1 MTENTDPRPSVV
13 VLGGGYGGINV
24 AKALDEVAEV
34 TLVDPKAAFVHN
46 VAAWRALVEP
56 EWLERIFLPYD
67 RLLANGSFIRDH
79 AVEVDGRSVKLSSG
93 ERLEPDYLI
102 LATGSSYPFPAKSTE
117 PDVALA
123 RTHYLE
129 AHEALRAAGR
139 VLVVGAGPS
148 GLELSGEIKAFF
160 PEKEVTVADVS
171 NDIMAGPFDQ
181 ALRDELRRQ
190 LDALG
195 VRLALGSPLRELPAA
210 PPDTLAPISIETEA
224 GLQLTAD
231 IWFRCFGVT
240 PQTGYLRGRL
250 ADARGA
256 GGYIAVDQHLR
267 VVGQPGVFAL
277 GDAAD
282 ADRDM
287 AGMASAQA
295 KVVAAN
301 VSALVTGEGELTS
314 YERYPTVIAVPL
326 GPEGGAG
333 QLPGQDAIAGPE
345 AIAELKGRHM
355 LMDSYVEL
363 FNAAATA

>member
-1 MTENTDPRPSVV
+1 MNEDITNRPSVV
-13 VLGGGYGGINV
+13 VLGGGYGGITA
-24 AKALDEVAEV
+24 AKALDDVADV
-34 TLVDPKAAFVHN
+34 TLVDPKDAFVHN

-129 AHEALRAAGR
+129 AHEALRGAGR
-139 VLVVGAGPS
+139 GLGVGAGAP

-195 VRLALGSPLRELPAA
+195 VRRPLDR
-210 PPDTLAPISIETEA
+210 PPR
-224 GLQLTAD
+224 Q
-231 IWFRCFGVT
+231 
-240 PQTGYLRGRL
+240 
-250 ADARGA
+250 
-256 GGYIAVDQHLR
+256 
-267 VVGQPGVFAL
+267 
-277 GDAAD
+277 
-282 ADRDM
+282 
-287 AGMASAQA
+287 
-295 KVVAAN
+295 
-301 VSALVTGEGELTS
+301 
-314 YERYPTVIAVPL
+314 
-326 GPEGGAG
+326 
-333 QLPGQDAIAGPE
+333 
-345 AIAELKGRHM
+345 
-355 LMDSYVEL
+355 
-363 FNAAATA
+363 